1 MVGRGKPLPYSHT
14 SGRCIQ
20 IVNDRLCEGEIKL
33 FQRSFYDHVIRNESD
48 YQEIWTYIDQNPAK
62 WSEDRFYRD

>member
-1 MVGRGKPLPYSHT
+1 
-14 SGRCIQ
+14 
-20 IVNDRLCEGEIKL
+20 L
-33 FQRSFYDHVIRNESD
+33 FQRFFYDYVIRNESD